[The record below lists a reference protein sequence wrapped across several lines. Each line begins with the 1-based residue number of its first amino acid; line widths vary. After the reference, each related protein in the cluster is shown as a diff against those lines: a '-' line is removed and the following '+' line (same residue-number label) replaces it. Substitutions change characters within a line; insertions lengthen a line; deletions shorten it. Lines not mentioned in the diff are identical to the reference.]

1 MQQQVRKQERWEY
14 QTQCT
19 WVLQKL
25 TDIISATQTCCN
37 KSKILYIVSVKKQTY
52 FCTKITTRKK
62 SLLDLHSNK
71 YSLSPQTLL
80 WLRRVAMVTETVWM
94 YQDKHM
100 LSHSIICLK
109 QHPGKKRKK
118 EEKNPPQLAG
128 SGKIY
133 TTHFFF
139 SSFLCVHTIQ
149 SFRIHKTD
157 SKHYMHDNIHTGHKN
172 CTQVIFLIF

>member
-1 MQQQVRKQERWEY
+1 M
-14 QTQCT
+14 
-19 WVLQKL
+19 
-25 TDIISATQTCCN
+25 
-37 KSKILYIVSVKKQTY
+37 
-52 FCTKITTRKK
+52 
-62 SLLDLHSNK
+62 HSNK

-118 EEKNPPQLAG
+118 EEKTPPQLAG

-172 CTQVIFLIF
+172 CTQVIFFDFLNCQHLSWIFSTLLRHRCFFKVIEACASVKLSRAYPVNVWKASDKQHCRESATVNCLHLV